1 MSASTPLVSVVL
13 AVRNEAQSIEEVLGT
28 ILDQD
33 YPTDRLEI
41 LVVDGESDDGS
52 RERILAFAET
62 HPQVRLIDNPA
73 RIAPAAFN
81 LGIVHARGDF
91 LQILGAHTDYAS
103 NYISACARPLIDGT
117 ADVAGGL
124 MITVPRDDSAV
135 ARMIQLAL
143 THPFGVGRNDVR
155 IASGGSRYVD
165 VVAYAMFKREV
176 FEAVGLYD
184 ERFVRNQD
192 NEMTARVRHSGR
204 RVYLTVE
211 TQCRYR
217 AQRRVRDLLRTTY
230 GNGLYHMAT
239 LCVNPSSFRLRYF
252 IPFFFVIALLGSAVG
267 SLFHW
272 TGLPALGLLGGAYT
286 LAALL
291 ATAHLI
297 ATRGWHGFMFAM
309 PALFALIHF
318 SYGWGTL
325 MGIFR
330 FVLSRR
336 WLKQPASSVTLA
348 PRPEQSA

>member
-1 MSASTPLVSVVL
+1 
-13 AVRNEAQSIEEVLGT
+13 LGS

-41 LVVDGESDDGS
+41 LVVDGESDDDS
-52 RERILAFAET
+52 RERVLAFAET
-62 HPQVRLIDNPA
+62 HPQVRLISNPR

-91 LQILGAHTDYAS
+91 IQILGAHTDYGS

-124 MITVPRDDSAV
+124 MITVPRDDSTV
-135 ARMIQLAL
+135 AHMIQLAL
-143 THPFGVGRNDVR
+143 THPFGVGQNDIRV
-155 IASGGSRYVD
+155 ASGGSRYVD
-165 VVAYAMFKREV
+165 VLGYAMFKRDV

-192 NEMTARVRHSGR
+192 NEMYARVRHSGR

-211 TQCRYR
+211 TECRYR
-217 AQRRVRDLLRTTY
+217 SQRRVRDLLRTTY

-239 LCVNPSSFRLRYF
+239 LRANPSSFRLRYF
-252 IPFFFVIALLGSAVG
+252 IPFFFVIALLGSAAG
-267 SLFHW
+267 ALFHW
-272 TGLPALGLLGGAYT
+272 TGLAALALVGGGYT

-309 PALFALIHF
+309 PALFGLIHF

-325 MGIFR
+325 MGISR

-336 WLKQPASSVTLA
+336 WLKQPSSSVTLA
-348 PRPEQSA
+348 PQTTQSS